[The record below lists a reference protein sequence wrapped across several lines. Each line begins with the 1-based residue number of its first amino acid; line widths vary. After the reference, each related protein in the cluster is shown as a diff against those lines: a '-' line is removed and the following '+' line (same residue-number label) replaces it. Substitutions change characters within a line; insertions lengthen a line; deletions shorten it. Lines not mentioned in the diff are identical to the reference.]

1 MKQFNEFLE
10 DEVKNLNDR
19 CYLEV
24 IVKLLNDAT
33 KNNYDFLINN
43 EHLGRNICLLGLGG
57 SHAYGTNI
65 ETSDLDIRGIATNS
79 PSDILTNHNF
89 EQVCNSDTDT
99 TIYSLNKMISLLT
112 NCNPNTIE
120 ILGLKPEHY
129 LYTNEI
135 GKRLIENRH
144 LFLSKKCI
152 HTFGGYAYAQLRRLD
167 NKSARNLSQP
177 EHEVHILHS
186 VENAKD
192 TFPEKFFS
200 YPEDAIR
207 LYVDKSEQEDMDT
220 EIFMDINLKHYPL
233 RDYKCM
239 WAEMH
244 NIVKEYAKLGHR
256 NKNAIDRGKLN
267 KHYLH
272 LLRLYMMCID
282 ILEKEEIITYREDEH
297 DLLMSIR
304 QNDNYEYIDEN
315 NQPTERAMKL
325 VDEYQK
331 RMEEAQKKTKLPD
344 KPDYKA
350 INKLLE
356 SINRK
361 IIIDEHEKIMNIMGG
376 FD

>member
-1 MKQFNEFLE
+1 MIQTINELVTSLNNSTKQDYTFL
-10 DEVKNLNDR
+10 L
-19 CYLEV
+19 
-24 IVKLLNDAT
+24 
-33 KNNYDFLINN
+33 NN
-43 EHLGRNICLLGLGG
+43 EHLGRNVCLVGLGG

-65 ETSDLDIRGIATNS
+65 KTSDLDIRGIAVNS
-79 PSDILTNHNF
+79 PTDILTNQNF
-89 EQVCNSDTDT
+89 EQVCDSTTDT
-99 TIYSLNKMISLLT
+99 TIYSLNKIISLLT

-120 ILGLKPEHY
+120 ILGLKSEHY
-129 LYTNEI
+129 LYLNDI
-135 GKRLIENRH
+135 GQMLIDNRH

-167 NKSARNLSQP
+167 NKSVRSLNQS

-192 TFPEKFFS
+192 TFPEKYFN

-207 LYVDKSEQEDMDT
+207 LYVDKSDSEDMET
-220 EIFMDINLKHYPL
+220 EIFMDVNLKHYPL
-233 RDYKCM
+233 RDYKQM
-239 WAEMH
+239 WSEMH

-256 NKNAIDRGKLN
+256 NKNAIDRGKLS
-267 KHYLH
+267 KHFLH

-282 ILEKEEIITYREDEH
+282 ILEKEEIITYRENEH

-325 VDEYQK
+325 VDEYQA

-350 INKLLE
+350 INSLLA
-356 SINRK
+356 SINGK
-361 IIIDEHEKIMNIMGG
+361 IIVDQYERTMYGGG
-376 FD
+376 FAE